1 MSKKLVSKAR
11 NNQLVTMLDSVV
23 NDITIKRR
31 GDSTAMIDKSANE
44 KNTGNEIISYVPSL
58 FFKGT

>member
-11 NNQLVTMLDSVV
+11 NNQLVTMFDSIV

-31 GDSTAMIDKSANE
+31 GDSTTMNDKSTNE
-44 KNTGNEIISYVPSL
+44 KNIKNEIISYGPSL
-58 FFKGT
+58 LFKGT